1 MNIDNIDGSTFKTK
15 KKSFV
20 SEINPHL
27 MRRTIQ
33 KEQYVWFGVVD
44 DLLRKKCI
52 LKALKKC
59 KDAALPLVNISNKLY
74 KKTFCLKMMKMILF

>member
-1 MNIDNIDGSTFKTK
+1 MKGESNKDFFQKETHSQIKVLNMENIDGSTFKTK

-59 KDAALPLVNISNKLY
+59 KDTALPLVN
-74 KKTFCLKMMKMILF
+74 